1 MNKKYI
7 KEDFLG
13 SMHRLYPQE
22 KNKIRTITFQVT
34 DNCNLA
40 CTYCYQHNKK
50 NHIMNIEIAKSFID
64 IILANNNEYINLNN
78 TDGVILDFIGGEPLL
93 AIDTIEQ
100 IVEYFLSQMI
110 ELDHPWQNKIRFS
123 ICSNGVLYFSEKFQ
137 TFLKKYND
145 LLSFSISIDGN
156 KELHDS
162 CRIFPDGNGSYD
174 IAIAAVNHYRKNYDN
189 FIGSKMTLAPNNIQY
204 TFQAVK
210 SLIENG
216 YTDINLNCIF
226 EEGWNYKDAT
236 ILYYELKKISEYLFK
251 NNLQDKIYLSI
262 FNEQFF
268 MPMPEEN
275 NENWC
280 GGTGAMLAVDYKG
293 DIYPCLRYMESSI
306 GDKQKPLIIG
316 NVSHGILCTED
327 EKFCNNCISNITR
340 KSQSTEECFN
350 CPIAAGC
357 AWCSAYNYEV
367 FGTVN
372 KRTTFICPMHKAT
385 ALANYYFWN
394 KYHILNNDEQRKKI
408 YIPEDWALQII
419 DEQEWKNLKE
429 MEKMQ

>member
-1 MNKKYI
+1 MNKKYVE
-7 KEDFLG
+7 EDFLG

-22 KNKIRTITFQVT
+22 KNKIRSITFQVT

-50 NHIMNIEIAKSFID
+50 NHIMDIEIAKSFID
-64 IILANNNEYINLNN
+64 IILANNNDYINLDN
-78 TDGVILDFIGGEPLL
+78 TDGIILDFIGGEPLL

-100 IVEYFLSQMI
+100 IVEYFLSRMI

-123 ICSNGVLYFSEKFQ
+123 MCSNGVLYFSEKFQ

-145 LLSFSISIDGN
+145 LLSFSVSIDGN

-162 CRIFPDGNGSYD
+162 CRIFPDGSGSYD
-174 IAIAAVNHYRKNYDN
+174 IAIAAVNHYRTHYENHL
-189 FIGSKMTLAPNNIQY
+189 GSKMTLAPENIIY
-204 TFQAVK
+204 TFEAVK

-216 YTDINLNCIF
+216 YTNINLNCVF
-226 EEGWNYKDAT
+226 EEGWTYEHAT
-236 ILYYELKKISEYLFK
+236 ILYEQLKLITDYLLE
-251 NNLQDKIYLSI
+251 NNLQDEIYLSI
-262 FNEQFF
+262 FDEKYFT
-268 MPMPEEN
+268 PIDITY

-306 GDKQKPLIIG
+306 GNKQKPLIVG
-316 NVSHGILCTED
+316 NVKHGLLCTED
-327 EKFCNNCISNITR
+327 EKYCNSCIQNITR
-340 KSQSTEECFN
+340 RSQSTDECFN

-372 KRTTFICPMHKAT
+372 KRTTFICPMHQAR
-385 ALANYYFWN
+385 ALGNYYYWN
-394 KYHILNNDEQRKKI
+394 KGYRAENSNNRKKI
-408 YIPEDWALQII
+408 HIPKDWALKII
-419 DEQEWKNLKE
+419 DEQEWKILKE
-429 MEKMQ
+429 MEEI